1 MLLRNKREIQ
11 TRRPNYFSSSFSIIY
26 YVYIQIE
33 PLTEKI
39 IWLLLYTHSPLLLL
53 YYTSLI
59 FHPQFAT
66 VIFFKL
72 ISSLKTQECM
82 HSIFFSTQTTW
93 IYNNKK
99 KKTSSSSIS
108 KNFQH
113 SFSILLICMHAQH
126 FYRPCSLKV
135 YITCRQTDQHI
146 LET

>member
-99 KKTSSSSIS
+99 KKQAHHPSPKT
-108 KNFQH
+108 
-113 SFSILLICMHAQH
+113 FSILFPYYLYACMHNIFIGH
-126 FYRPCSLKV
+126 VLSKSTLHVDRLTNTY
-135 YITCRQTDQHI
+135 
-146 LET
+146 